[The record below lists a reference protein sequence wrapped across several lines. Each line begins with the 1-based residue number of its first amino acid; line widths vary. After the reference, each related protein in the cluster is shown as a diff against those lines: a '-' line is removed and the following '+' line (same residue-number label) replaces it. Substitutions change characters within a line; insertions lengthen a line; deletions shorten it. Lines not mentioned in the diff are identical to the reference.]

1 MSHLTASYSGPSVSV
16 SSSQRKPT
24 TTDEFSVQEHGRT
37 FNTYSGENKYF
48 LPNDGEEQDRL
59 DAQHELWLLLLG
71 GKLALA
77 PLFTE
82 QDDHPQGLDVDVLDI
97 GTGTG
102 IWAWQFA
109 RQHPRARVV
118 GTDLS
123 LIQHARGEEDPVPPN
138 CTFVQEDSEEGWG
151 HDHLFDYIH
160 WRMSE

>member
-1 MSHLTASYSGPSVSV
+1 MSHSTASYSGPSVSV

-24 TTDEFSVQEHGRT
+24 TIDEFYVQEHGRT
-37 FNTYSGENKYF
+37 FNMYRGENKYF

-77 PLFTE
+77 PLFA
-82 QDDHPQGLDVDVLDI
+82 DDHPQGLDVDALDI

-102 IWAWQFA
+102 IWARQFA

-123 LIQHARGEEDPVPPN
+123 PIQHARGDLVPPN